1 MKTLLKK
8 GEKVEF
14 EIQKVQ
20 NHHFST
26 KSVFDQCG
34 FPNSAVCWGP
44 KNSTNHGPRSCTYM
58 YKIIRIAGIFHSMEG
73 IFRGNTQKEGNK
85 LAAFFEL
92 LTDLHAN
99 LGQIDFHGELLP
111 GIDVWIMR
119 FFESSLQ
126 LVKLVSGKCGPITPM
141 LLLCTV
147 IVLKMISRQKIN
159 YEITSGKSRQL
170 RA

>member
-1 MKTLLKK
+1 MDGT
-8 GEKVEF
+8 
-14 EIQKVQ
+14 
-20 NHHFST
+20 
-26 KSVFDQCG
+26 
-34 FPNSAVCWGP
+34 
-44 KNSTNHGPRSCTYM
+44 
-58 YKIIRIAGIFHSMEG
+58 
-73 IFRGNTQKEGNK
+73 FRGNTYKEGNK

-147 IVLKMISRQKIN
+147 IVLKMISR
-159 YEITSGKSRQL
+159 
-170 RA
+170 